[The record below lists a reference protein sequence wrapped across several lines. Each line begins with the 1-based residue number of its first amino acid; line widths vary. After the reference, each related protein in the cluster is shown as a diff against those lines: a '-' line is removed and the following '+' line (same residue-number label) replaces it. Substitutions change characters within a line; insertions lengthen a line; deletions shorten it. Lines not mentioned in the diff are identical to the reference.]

1 MVQDALKRELG
12 EECVKGTITVKD
24 NGVKREGIHLVLP
37 DNKLAPIVY
46 LDSSK
51 GIYND
56 SDIDAFVG
64 WALKT
69 YRNAAKYTGKGISG
83 LGDWDVVK
91 DYIKIRLLN
100 GERNLKQ
107 LKDFFPYIKIMDLV
121 ATFDIS
127 SEKVL
132 PEYGDGKI
140 RITNFMMDTWNVDV
154 DTLYKVAI
162 QNMEREG
169 YEFDDVRKYL
179 GILLNDENTDYDK
192 AKPSLYILRV
202 YDGVYGACAM
212 LSKKIMDKVC
222 ENFSSDSVYILPS
235 SVHEVIVIT
244 AEDMDVVALKNMV
257 YEINEAIVGAE
268 EYLADNVYQYSAN
281 LHELKIANIEKVVN
295 VA

>member
-1 MVQDALKRELG
+1 MLYSFNTYKEMVQDALKRELG

-64 WALKT
+64 GALKT
-69 YRNAAKYTGKGISG
+69 YRNAAKYTGIGISG

-107 LKDFFPYIKIMDLV
+107 LKNFFPKIKIMDLV

-127 SEKVL
+127 TEKVL
-132 PEYGDGKI
+132 PEY
-140 RITNFMMDTWNVDV
+140 
-154 DTLYKVAI
+154 
-162 QNMEREG
+162 
-169 YEFDDVRKYL
+169 
-179 GILLNDENTDYDK
+179 
-192 AKPSLYILRV
+192 
-202 YDGVYGACAM
+202 
-212 LSKKIMDKVC
+212 
-222 ENFSSDSVYILPS
+222 
-235 SVHEVIVIT
+235 
-244 AEDMDVVALKNMV
+244 
-257 YEINEAIVGAE
+257 
-268 EYLADNVYQYSAN
+268 
-281 LHELKIANIEKVVN
+281 
-295 VA
+295 